1 MLSVMAAYVCD
12 AENWG
17 AKIVPNKKW
26 KGIKALGRQKEKE
39 CTRRHIKRSLD
50 MFKSLKIKGDARIQV
65 ETEVRAVVFN
75 TIVDYNDA
83 KTRTNVVEAIREVQ
97 KVAAQSQEDAARV
110 TSSPS
115 LTNELWLWSM
125 VEGEMLIGI
134 IWLGR
139 EGCSNRSIWPPVQN
153 TSLDTIFQQLF
164 FAQLYPCIYSIF
176 SYTYP
181 ILSFFIVNIRRLQR
195 NGQIWRRVRRGK
207 RKEDHQT
214 IASKHSES

>member
-1 MLSVMAAYVCD
+1 MAVPNCNGAFDLNFFFEIKKVINFEGYISDHVKNSITNPQAMLSVMAAYVCD

-115 LTNELWLWSM
+115 LTNEL
-125 VEGEMLIGI
+125 
-134 IWLGR
+134 
-139 EGCSNRSIWPPVQN
+139 
-153 TSLDTIFQQLF
+153 
-164 FAQLYPCIYSIF
+164 
-176 SYTYP
+176 
-181 ILSFFIVNIRRLQR
+181 
-195 NGQIWRRVRRGK
+195 
-207 RKEDHQT
+207 
-214 IASKHSES
+214 